1 MGGLVFFGFVPCWRW
16 VNVLRLSLLAASGCK
31 TRLVWLHADFQI
43 KLNICD
49 WSCVCII
56 MYIISSFFL
65 PLLAFGVLVCGLK
78 SFKIQT
84 KQQALF
90 RILFLFF
97 AAIFLILDAFS
108 SPSPS
113 FSYLSQHPVSIR
125 TVASTPLASVSSYQ
139 DLSRFYSHH
148 DLTAR
153 LLWQEMQIIC
163 GLPSTEDPALLQS
176 YFYGVLWC
184 LSRTLLQSYF
194 YGVSWCL
201 SGTLLQSYFYGVL
214 WCLSRTS
221 PNVLTTD
228 DSVIVL
234 TGEQ

>member
-1 MGGLVFFGFVPCWRW
+1 M
-16 VNVLRLSLLAASGCK
+16 
-31 TRLVWLHADFQI
+31 HADFQI

-56 MYIISSFFL
+56 MYIISSFFF
-65 PLLAFGVLVCGLK
+65 PLLAFEVLVCGLN
-78 SFKIQT
+78 SFKIQA

-113 FSYLSQHPVSIR
+113 FSYLAQHPVSIR

-163 GLPSTEDPALLQS
+163 GLPSTEDPALLQL
-176 YFYGVLWC
+176 FLWC
-184 LSRTLLQSYF
+184 SVMPFQDTASELL
-194 YGVSWCL
+194 
-201 SGTLLQSYFYGVL
+201 L
-214 WCLSRTS
+214 WCFMMPFRD
-221 PNVLTTD
+221 TTAELLLWC
-228 DSVIVL
+228 SVMPFQDI
-234 TGEQ
+234 T

>member
-1 MGGLVFFGFVPCWRW
+1 MGDLVFLCFVPCWRW

-65 PLLAFGVLVCGLK
+65 PLLAFEVLVCGLK

-113 FSYLSQHPVSIR
+113 FSYLAQHPVSIR

-148 DLTAR
+148 ETWPNCQTSVAGDADYLWATIHRRSCATSELFLWCSVMPFQDTASEL
-153 LLWQEMQIIC
+153 LLWCFMMPFRDTTAE
-163 GLPSTEDPALLQS
+163 LL
-176 YFYGVLWC
+176 LWC
-184 LSRTLLQSYF
+184 
-194 YGVSWCL
+194 
-201 SGTLLQSYFYGVL
+201 
-214 WCLSRTS
+214 
-221 PNVLTTD
+221 
-228 DSVIVL
+228 SVMPFQDI
-234 TGEQ
+234 T